1 MKLFSKIIFLIFFV
15 LTSKS
20 YSCDLSGLNLGNDF
34 DSIKLNEIQ
43 KSLISGDRIDNF
55 QTKFIPI
62 DILCENLNSMEIK
75 LSLLNNEMFYIAYFN
90 YDLKNQSL
98 LNISKEIYN
107 LDFKFQED
115 LKNLNY
121 KYLQILEE
129 KENYFYH
136 YDKIN
141 NLEILELINPSLNN
155 QYRNL
160 KIDNEF
166 EH

>member
-129 KENYFYH
+129 KKNYFYH

>member
-1 MKLFSKIIFLIFFV
+1 M
-15 LTSKS
+15 
-20 YSCDLSGLNLGNDF
+20 
-34 DSIKLNEIQ
+34 
-43 KSLISGDRIDNF
+43 
-55 QTKFIPI
+55 
-62 DILCENLNSMEIK
+62 
-75 LSLLNNEMFYIAYFN
+75 
-90 YDLKNQSL
+90 
-98 LNISKEIYN
+98 NISKEIYN

-129 KENYFYH
+129 KKNYFYH

>member
-98 LNISKEIYN
+98 LNISKETYN

-129 KENYFYH
+129 KKNYFYH

>member
-62 DILCENLNSMEIK
+62 EILCENLNSMEIK

-129 KENYFYH
+129 KKNYFYH